1 MAMKKTALLGI
12 VFFFAAIAAQSD
24 CSTLTI
30 LTESLPDFTLGQ
42 PAHFDLEAS
51 GGTAPYHFEVTSGT
65 LPTGVHLTG
74 NGGFRGVPTELIDTT
89 VFVTVTDAAGC
100 TLTMAYPVRVT

>member
-1 MAMKKTALLGI
+1 MKKTALLGI
-12 VFFFAAIAAQSD
+12 VLFFAAIAAQSD

-51 GGTAPYHFEVTSGT
+51 GGTPPYHFDVTGGT
-65 LPTGVHLTG
+65 MPAGLHLTG
-74 NGGFRGVPTELIDTT
+74 SGGIRGVPTETIDTT

-100 TLTMAYPVRVT
+100 TLTMAYAIRVTP